1 MEPWVDPQSVADGIL
16 DDETYDWIGV
26 FEAIGSRG
34 DVPIVAAEADI
45 VAAHELARAAG
56 FDVSATGS
64 AGLGGLLAT
73 IDAIQPHERVAVV
86 MSGVKR

>member
-1 MEPWVDPQSVADGIL
+1 MVPWTNPHSIADGIL

-34 DVPIVAAEADI
+34 DVPIVATEADI
-45 VAAHELARAAG
+45 VAAHALAQVAG

-64 AGLGGLLAT
+64 AGLAGLLAT
-73 IDAIQPHERVAVV
+73 IEAIQPNERVAVV
-86 MSGVKR
+86 MSGISR